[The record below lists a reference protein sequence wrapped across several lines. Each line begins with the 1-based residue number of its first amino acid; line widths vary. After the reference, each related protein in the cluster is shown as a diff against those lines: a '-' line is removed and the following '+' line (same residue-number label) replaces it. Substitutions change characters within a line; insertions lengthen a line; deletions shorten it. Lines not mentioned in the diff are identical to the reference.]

1 MKSHVLRALAVL
13 VVLCSTA
20 SALVIDGPVT
30 WTDRTEINGLE
41 GGFLE
46 IVEGGHLI
54 ANARVDLNGS
64 DVPGEGKVILNGGL
78 FESTVDFKHPDNNT
92 GLPCVIEINAG
103 TFIANQIESFGLA
116 RQATIEIGG
125 GTLIVESGYLADYS
139 SQTAG
144 EMRLNPAVWIAGGSM
159 YPKPGYEMFV
169 QDLGGGGLRIYG
181 VLAVM
186 LAHDPK
192 PADGQEDVLVDGL
205 RLSWSTGTDPCNPNN
220 PNPNIKEHYVW
231 LSEPYDPLNPVI
243 PEQWWIEP
251 AAQQFT
257 IGADTHPADGNVDPN
272 AFVDVTGLQK
282 DKLYLWAVDE
292 GLVGST
298 GPDDPENVLWGQEWS
313 FETETTGAVVDA
325 GLNIVAWLDETTG
338 KATVVPDASITDP
351 TGDLDTILWAV
362 DSPPDDP
369 NITILNPTAEDPTV
383 EIIAT
388 GTFTLSVVAT
398 DLAGN
403 PPGEDT
409 LEIRVFADACEAA
422 QNSPNGYDPPPGDL
436 NDDCVVDF
444 YDFAMFA
451 STWADDTSLKTH
463 DNYE

>member
-1 MKSHVLRALAVL
+1 MKSYVLRALAVL

-20 SALVIDGPVT
+20 SALVIDNQVT
-30 WTDRTEINGLE
+30 WTARTEINSLE

-46 IVEGGHLI
+46 IVDGGHLI

-64 DVPGEGKVILNGGL
+64 DVPGEGKVIMNGGL

-103 TFIANQIESFGLA
+103 TFIANQIESFGLE

-125 GTLIVESGYLADYS
+125 GTLIVQSNYDP
-139 SQTAG
+139 AG
-144 EMRLNPAVWIAGGSM
+144 GNARWNPHEWIASGSM
-159 YPKPGYEMFV
+159 FAKYGYTMVVE
-169 QDLGGGGLRIYG
+169 DLGGGAVKIYG
-181 VLAVM
+181 VLLTT
-186 LAHDPK
+186 LAHNPK
-192 PADGQEDVLVDGL
+192 PADGEEDVLVDGAH
-205 RLSWSTGTDPCNPNN
+205 LSWSTGKDPSDPNS

-243 PEQWWIEP
+243 PEQWWRELG
-251 AAQQFT
+251 AQQFT
-257 IGADTHPADGNVDPN
+257 IGADTHPEDGNVDPN
-272 AFVDVTGLQK
+272 AFVDVPGLQK

-298 GPDDPENVLWGQEWS
+298 GPSDPENVLWGQEWS

-351 TGDLDTILWAV
+351 TGDIDTILWAV

-369 NITILNPTAEDPTV
+369 NITILDPTAEKPTV

-388 GTFTLSVVAT
+388 GTYTLSVVAT

-422 QNSPNGYDPPPGDL
+422 QNSPNGYDAPIGDL

-451 STWADDTSLKTH
+451 STWADDRSLKAY
-463 DNYE
+463 DSYE